1 MQYTAVITGG
11 SKGIGLALTEKF
23 LIEGFNVVC
32 ISRSQGETER
42 LQEMHGDRLLCLFAD
57 LSVKSEIIKVGEEI
71 KSRYKTIDVLVN
83 NAGRFFPG
91 SVSEEEDGVFEMQM
105 ALNVGSAY
113 HLTRNLL
120 PILKGRSSYIFNICS
135 TASIVPYINGGSYC
149 ISKHALLGFSK
160 VLREE
165 MKTVGVRVSSVL
177 PGATLT
183 DSWSEVDLPESRFI
197 RTTDIASAIWF
208 AWLVREN
215 TVMEE
220 ILLRPIEG
228 DI

>member
-32 ISRSQGETER
+32 ISRTQGETER

-57 LSVKSEIIKVGEEI
+57 LSIKAEIIKVGEEI
-71 KSRYKTIDVLVN
+71 KSRFKSIDVLVN

-91 SVSEEEDGVFEMQM
+91 SVSLEEDGVFEMQM
-105 ALNVGSAY
+105 ALNVGCAY
-113 HLTRNLL
+113 HMTRNLL

-165 MKTVGVRVSSVL
+165 MKTEGVRVSSVL

-183 DSWSEVDLPESRFI
+183 DSWSGVNLPESRFM
-197 RTTDIASAIWF
+197 RTNDIASAIWF

>member
-11 SKGIGLALTEKF
+11 SKGIGLAITEKF

-32 ISRSQGETER
+32 ISRTAGETER
-42 LQEMHGDRLLCLFAD
+42 LKEMHGDRLIYLFAD
-57 LSVKSEIIKVGEEI
+57 LSQKEEVVKVGEEI
-71 KSRYKTIDVLVN
+71 KSRFNGIDVLVN
-83 NAGRFFPG
+83 NAGRFLPG
-91 SVSEEEDGVFEMQM
+91 TVSEEEEGVFELQM

-113 HLTRNLL
+113 HLTRKLL
-120 PILKGRSSYIFNICS
+120 PLIKGRSSYIFNICS
-135 TASIVPYINGGSYC
+135 TASIVPYTNGGSYC

-165 MKTVGVRVSSVL
+165 LKTEGVRVSSIL
-177 PGATLT
+177 PGATMT
-183 DSWSEVDLPESRFI
+183 DSWKGINLPESRFM
-197 RTTDIASAIWF
+197 RTNDIASAIWF

-220 ILLRPIEG
+220 ILLRPVEG